1 MNKNELLKVKKA
13 KNLSLSM
20 EAIIELKRKAS
31 QVGKTESQY
40 IEDYI
45 LGPDVQTEPVTITRF
60 MTGEVQPA
68 SIDEDTIDQNVDIAA
83 VYAHYMTT
91 FDKDPRYKLTKDR
104 ENVIKARLKEGYTVE
119 ECKQHI
125 DFIAAS
131 EFHNGSNDQGKVYND
146 LKDIIF
152 NKTKFEKRVDEIKNS
167 KPKTKEL
174 SDEELEKDYEQK
186 MMDLPF

>member
-60 MTGEVQPA
+60 MTGEAQPA
-68 SIDEDTIDQNVDIAA
+68 LIDEDAIDQNVDIAA